1 MGEGER
7 APCLQFCPRQ
17 QSHHRPELT
26 EETPGNVPSLKGTDQ
41 NCFPFQ
47 AKLSWVTSQL
57 NPSDNYVLHEY

>member
-1 MGEGER
+1 MGEGEG
-7 APCLQFCPRQ
+7 APCLQLCPRQ

-41 NCFPFQ
+41 NCLPFQ

-57 NPSDNYVLHEY
+57 NPSDNYKLHEY